1 MQPISA
7 RTACTQIL
15 TPFPDS
21 TECAEVFRC
30 TVLTAASAPGLLH
43 PGALQGVSI
52 RIRAMGLPSLVTQ
65 DRGQH
70 RIHDARQE
78 RRYSERS
85 AKIHINPFGLPTLL
99 N

>member
-1 MQPISA
+1 MYGA
-7 RTACTQIL
+7 DRGERAW
-15 TPFPDS
+15 
-21 TECAEVFRC
+21 
-30 TVLTAASAPGLLH
+30 LLH
-43 PGALQGVSI
+43 PGALQGVHVF
-52 RIRAMGLPSLVTQ
+52 REMGLPSLVTQ